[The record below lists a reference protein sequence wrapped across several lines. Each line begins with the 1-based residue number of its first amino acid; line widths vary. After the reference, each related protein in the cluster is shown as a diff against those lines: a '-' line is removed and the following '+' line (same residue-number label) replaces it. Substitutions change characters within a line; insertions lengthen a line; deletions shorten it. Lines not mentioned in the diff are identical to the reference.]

1 MKKTVFVLLFIMSL
15 VALPILVACGS
26 PAPAATETKPA
37 TATANST
44 ASSTPATTKPADN
57 KVYEFSYS
65 VFFPPVHKNSI
76 LAQKFCDEINKR
88 TNGRVKITVFAGG
101 TLTKADKVY
110 DGVVNGLSDLGMS
123 VVSYTKGRFPASEL
137 VELPHGYING
147 WVATRVS
154 NDYYNTFKPKE
165 LDGVHVL
172 YFHAHGP
179 SVLLTVNKPVRQL
192 EDMQG
197 LVIRSTGI
205 GATIIG
211 ALGGKGYG
219 AAQNEAYDLMSK
231 NTIDGS
237 YTPREV
243 LEGWKQAEI
252 VKYVTQCTE
261 VGSTA
266 NMYVVMNKDKWNS
279 LPADIQ
285 DIFTKVSKEWIDKHG
300 MTWTNYDVSA
310 INYFKTFEG
319 REVINLSPMESSRW
333 VAATWPLT
341 SNFINDLKNKNLPA
355 DEYEKFLVEKAKE
368 YAPQSPSEQAIIDFN
383 KAEFGK

>member
-1 MKKTVFVLLFIMSL
+1 MNKVVFVILLIMSL
-15 VALPILVACGS
+15 IVLPVMTACGS
-26 PAPAATETKPA
+26 PAPAATENKLEATSTNA
-37 TATANST
+37 TAPGK
-44 ASSTPATTKPADN
+44 SSDS

-65 VFFPPVHKNSI
+65 VFFPPVHKNAI

-137 VELPHGYING
+137 VELPHGYLNG
-147 WVATRVS
+147 WVATRVA
-154 NDYYNTFKPKE
+154 NDYYKKFKPVE
-165 LDGVHVL
+165 FDNVHVL

-192 EDMQG
+192 EDMKG

-205 GATIIG
+205 GAAIIG
-211 ALGGKGYG
+211 ALGAKGYG

-252 VKYVTQCTE
+252 VKYVTQCTD

-285 DIFTKVSKEWIDKHG
+285 NIFTQVSEEWIDKHG
-300 MTWTNYDVSA
+300 MVWTNYDVSA
-310 INYFKTFEG
+310 MSYFKTFEG
-319 REVINLSPMESSRW
+319 REVINLTPTESSRW
-333 VAATWPLT
+333 VEATLPLI
-341 SNFINDLKNKNLPA
+341 SDFIRDLAGKGMPSA
-355 DEYEKFLVEKAKE
+355 DYEKFLIEKARE
-368 YAPQSPSEQAIIDFN
+368 YAAKSPSDDIIVEFN
-383 KAEFGK
+383 KKEFGK

>member
-1 MKKTVFVLLFIMSL
+1 VKKSVFVLLFIGLLVSLPLLMSCST
-15 VALPILVACGS
+15 A
-26 PAPAATETKPA
+26 APAT
-37 TATANST
+37 SG
-44 ASSTPATTKPADN
+44 TPATTPASSSTADSKPADG

-65 VFFPPVHKNSI
+65 VFFPPVHKNAI
-76 LAQKFCDEINKR
+76 LAQKFSDEINKR
-88 TNGRVKITVFAGG
+88 TNGKVKITVFAGG

-110 DGVVNGLSDLGMS
+110 DGVVNGLSDMGMS

-137 VELPHGYING
+137 VELPHGYLNG
-147 WVATRVS
+147 WVATMVA
-154 NDYYNTFKPKE
+154 NDFYNEFKPKE
-165 LDGVHVL
+165 FDGVHVL

-179 SVLLTVNKPVRQL
+179 SVLLTVNKPVRQM
-192 EDMQG
+192 EDLKGM
-197 LVIRSTGI
+197 VIRSTGV
-205 GATIIG
+205 GASIIE

-243 LEGWKQAEI
+243 LQGWKQAEI
-252 VKYVTQCTE
+252 VKYVTECTD

-266 NMYVVMNKDKWNS
+266 NMYVVINKDKWNS

-285 DIFTKVSKEWIDKHG
+285 DVFTQVSKEWIDKHG

-319 REVINLSPMESSRW
+319 RELIKLSSEESAKW
-333 VAATWPLT
+333 IKATEPLT
-341 SNFINDLKNKNLPA
+341 SATIKDITDKGLPA
-355 DEYEKFLVEKAKE
+355 EQYEKFLIEKAKE
-368 YAPQSPSEQAIIDFN
+368 YAGKSPSDQAIIDFN
-383 KAEFGK
+383 KSEFGK

>member
-1 MKKTVFVLLFIMSL
+1 VKKTVFVLLFIALLVSLPLLMS
-15 VALPILVACGS
+15 CS
-26 PAPAATETKPA
+26 SSAPAATGTTPA
-37 TATANST
+37 APTANST
-44 ASSTPATTKPADN
+44 VSNKPADN

-76 LAQKFCDEINKR
+76 LAQKFSDEINKR
-88 TNGRVKITVFAGG
+88 TNGKVKITVFAGG

-110 DGVVNGLSDLGMS
+110 DGVVNGLSDMGMS

-137 VELPHGYING
+137 VELPHGYLNG
-147 WVATRVS
+147 WVATKVA
-154 NDYYNTFKPKE
+154 NDYYNEFKPKE
-165 LDGVHVL
+165 FDGVHVL

-179 SVLLTVNKPVRQL
+179 SVLLTTSKPVRQI
-192 EDMQG
+192 EDMKG
-197 LVIRSTGI
+197 MVIRSTGI
-205 GATIIG
+205 GAAIVES
-211 ALGGKGYG
+211 LGGKGYG

-252 VKYVTQCTE
+252 VKYVTECTE

-266 NMYVVMNKDKWNS
+266 NMYVVINKDKWNS

-285 DIFTKVSKEWIDKHG
+285 DVFTQVSKEWIEKHG

-319 REVINLSPMESSRW
+319 RELIKLSSEESAKW
-333 VAATWPLT
+333 IKATEPLT
-341 SNFINDLKNKNLPA
+341 SGFIKDLSAKGLPS
-355 DEYEKFLVEKAKE
+355 DTYEKFLLEKAKA
-368 YAPQSPSEQAIIDFN
+368 YAGKAPSDQAIIDFN

>member
-1 MKKTVFVLLFIMSL
+1 MKKTFFILLFIMSL
-15 VALPILVACGS
+15 VALPILAACNT
-26 PAPAATETKPA
+26 PAPAATENKPA
-37 TATANST
+37 APASGST
-44 ASSTPATTKPADN
+44 AANPSDN

-65 VFFPPVHKNSI
+65 VFFPPVHKNAL
-76 LAQKFCDEINKR
+76 LAQKFCDEIDKR

-137 VELPHGYING
+137 VELPHGYLNG
-147 WVATRVS
+147 WVATRVA
-154 NDYYNTFKPKE
+154 NDYYNKFKPAE
-165 LDGVHVL
+165 LDDVHVL

-179 SVLLTVNKPVRQL
+179 SVLLTVSKPVRQL
-192 EDMQG
+192 EDMKG

-205 GATIIG
+205 GAAIIG

-252 VKYVTQCTE
+252 VKYVTQCTD

-266 NMYVVMNKDKWNS
+266 NMFVVMNKDKWNS

-285 DIFTKVSKEWIDKHG
+285 DVFTQVSREWIDKHG
-300 MTWTNYDVSA
+300 MVWTNYDISA
-310 INYFKTFEG
+310 MNYFQTFEG
-319 REVINLSPMESSRW
+319 REVINLSATESARW
-333 VAATWPLT
+333 VDAALPLT
-341 SNFINDLKNKNLPA
+341 ADFIRDLSSKGLPSA
-355 DEYEKFLVEKAKE
+355 EYEKFLVEKARE
-368 YAPQSPSEQAIIDFN
+368 YASQSPSDETIIEFN
-383 KAEFGK
+383 KKEFGK

>member
-1 MKKTVFVLLFIMSL
+1 MKKPIITLVFAALLLVLP
-15 VALPILVACGS
+15 VLVACNT
-26 PAPAATETKPA
+26 APEASNGNSASTSASTP
-37 TATANST
+37 TAN
-44 ASSTPATTKPADN
+44 KPADN
-57 KVYEFSYS
+57 KNYELSYS

-76 LAQKFCDEINKR
+76 LAQKFSEEINKR

-110 DGVVNGLSDLGMS
+110 DGVVNGLSDMGMS

-137 VELPHGYING
+137 VELPHGYLNG
-147 WVATRVS
+147 WVATKVA
-154 NDYYNTFKPKE
+154 NDFYNEFKPKE

-179 SVLLTVNKPVRQL
+179 SVLLTTSKPVRQL
-192 EDMQG
+192 EDMKG
-197 LVIRSTGI
+197 TVIRSTGI
-205 GATIIG
+205 GAAIVG

-252 VKYVTQCTE
+252 VKYVTECTD

-266 NMYVVMNKDKWNS
+266 NMYVVINKDKWNS
-279 LPADIQ
+279 MPADIQ
-285 DIFTKVSKEWIDKHG
+285 DIFTQVSKEWIDKHG

-319 REVINLSPMESSRW
+319 REVIKLSSEESARW
-333 VAATWPLT
+333 IKATEPLI
-341 SNFINDLKNKNLPA
+341 SSFIKEIADKGLPA
-355 DEYEKFLVEKAKE
+355 EQYEKFLIEKAAD
-368 YAPQSPSEQAIIDFN
+368 YAGKSPSDQAIIDFN